1 MTLNANRQL
10 ESIGTC
16 PTGLCLA
23 RGTAQHADSGAN
35 SDASWGRWVGGTL
48 HLDLVGFYVGLR
60 QDGNQ
65 SVHYLVGT
73 PATALPTS
81 GTFSYQQTASTAAT
95 LGGNIGPNGTFTGT
109 LGVSFGP
116 GAAAKVGLSGNVM
129 SNGNSYNFSTNGGAL
144 NPSTSEISLGQG
156 SRFTGSLS
164 TTSSGTSNL
173 LQCQGT
179 CTTQVNGGLFGI
191 AGQTGGYAY
200 RIQGNNSTTI
210 NGIGV
215 FTKQ

>member
-1 MTLNANRQL
+1 
-10 ESIGTC
+10 
-16 PTGLCLA
+16 
-23 RGTAQHADSGAN
+23 
-35 SDASWGRWVGGTL
+35 
-48 HLDLVGFYVGLR
+48 VGFYIGLR

-95 LGGNIGPNGTFTGT
+95 LGGSTSGTTGTFTGT
-109 LGVSFGP
+109 LGVTFGP
-116 GAAAKVGLSGNVM
+116 GSAAKVGLSGSVL
-129 SNGNSYNFSTNGGAL
+129 SNGNSFNFTTNGGAL
-144 NPSTSEISLGQG
+144 NPANSEISLGQG
-156 SRFTGSLS
+156 ARFTGNLS
-164 TTSSGTSNL
+164 TSTVGPSNL

-179 CTTQVNGGLFGI
+179 CSTQVNGGLFGD
-191 AGQTGGYAY
+191 GGRTGGYTY

-210 NGIGV
+210 NGVGV